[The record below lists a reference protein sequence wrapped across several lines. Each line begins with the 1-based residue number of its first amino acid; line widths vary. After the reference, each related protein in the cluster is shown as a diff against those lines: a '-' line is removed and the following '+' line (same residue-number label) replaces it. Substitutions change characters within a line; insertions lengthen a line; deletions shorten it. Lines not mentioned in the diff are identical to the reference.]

1 MSLVCSAR
9 LPSSKK
15 FTPPAKES
23 KCIREAVV
31 HWWTHVV
38 TCPCGQR
45 ALPTRILTVG
55 KTRSTGVQLLVD
67 EYSEKLKCYLS
78 VEVLQI
84 RSNPKKAQDTAAQ
97 IREEDNAVMST
108 IGSNDWVILLD
119 ERGNEIR
126 SEEMAELIARA
137 GNTGASRLSFCIG
150 GPYGHGPQL
159 RERAN
164 VSIRL
169 SSMVLN
175 HQIALLVLIEQIY
188 RAWTILKGQ
197 KYHH

>member
-23 KCIREAVV
+23 KCIREAV
-31 HWWTHVV
+31 
-38 TCPCGQR
+38 R

>member
-1 MSLVCSAR
+1 MSEVDSCL
-9 LPSSKK
+9 
-15 FTPPAKES
+15 
-23 KCIREAVV
+23 
-31 HWWTHVV
+31 
-38 TCPCGQR
+38 GQR
-45 ALPTRILTVG
+45 ALPTRVLTVG
-55 KTRSTGVQLLVD
+55 KTRSPGVQLLLD
-67 EYSEKLKCYLS
+67 EYTEKLKCYS
-78 VEVLQI
+78 SFEVLQI
-84 RSNPKKAQDTAAQ
+84 RSNPKKAQDTTVQ
-97 IREEDNAVMST
+97 IREEDIAVMST
-108 IGSNDWVILLD
+108 IGSSDWVVLLD
-119 ERGNEIR
+119 EHGNELR

-150 GPYGHGPQL
+150 GPYGHGPLL

-164 VSIRL
+164 VSVRL